1 MKCPYCGQEDTRVLD
16 SRPVDDNT
24 SIRRRR
30 ECIACNNRFTT
41 YERQETLPLQV
52 VKKDGSRQVF
62 DRLKIING
70 VLKACEKRPV
80 AIEKVEEIAVEIE
93 TEIRN
98 VYDREVSSALVG
110 EKVMEHL
117 KNMDEVAYVRFAS
130 VYNEF
135 KDLDNFIKEIDKI
148 RNDKRGK

>member
-80 AIEKVEEIAVEIE
+80 AIEKVEELAVEIE

-98 VYDREVSSALVG
+98 V
-110 EKVMEHL
+110 
-117 KNMDEVAYVRFAS
+117 
-130 VYNEF
+130 
-135 KDLDNFIKEIDKI
+135 
-148 RNDKRGK
+148 